1 MDKVIVY
8 LTLPREEPSAGAT
21 LGKTIEVKEDKKNG

>member
-8 LTLPREEPSAGAT
+8 LTLPREELLARPSA
-21 LGKTIEVKEDKKNG
+21 KTIEVKEDKKDG